1 MQGDIIAILSY
12 GGGLVA
18 EYEYDSWGNCTNLF
32 DTNDI
37 ADINPL
43 RYRGY
48 YYDTDTGLYYLQSRY
63 YDSNI
68 GRFINADEAEFLGMN
83 GGVVSNNLFAYCNNN
98 PVNNVDPTGHVSLGA
113 IIGGFIGLGAG
124 AIFVPMLADK
134 WGLKGWKRKIFI
146 GLGVAATTALGS
158 LLGHYAGKAIAA
170 LYAKGGTFAYTLNKA
185 IAKTIAKF
193 TRASLKAASGNGWVL
208 NLGKY
213 TVRIMTSSAGRSNYF
228 RLSMAGKG
236 AMTILGTFSNNR
248 ALTHINITV
257 GNIVKLIALMLKWK
271 R

>member
-1 MQGDIIAILSY
+1 M
-12 GGGLVA
+12 
-18 EYEYDSWGNCTNLF
+18 
-32 DTNDI
+32 
-37 ADINPL
+37 
-43 RYRGY
+43 
-48 YYDTDTGLYYLQSRY
+48 
-63 YDSNI
+63 
-68 GRFINADEAEFLGMN
+68 
-83 GGVVSNNLFAYCNNN
+83 
-98 PVNNVDPTGHVSLGA
+98 
-113 IIGGFIGLGAG
+113 
-124 AIFVPMLADK
+124 
-134 WGLKGWKRKIFI
+134 
-146 GLGVAATTALGS
+146 
-158 LLGHYAGKAIAA
+158 
-170 LYAKGGTFAYTLNKA
+170 YAKGGTFAYTLNKA